1 MGSKVMYTIGYD
13 ITDYMILAIIIMNAF
28 ALSTYIKVVK
38 SSPEKQSVN
47 FVPVVLQIL
56 GLLIWTAT
64 WTSQG
69 VIFLMNH

>member
-1 MGSKVMYTIGYD
+1 MYTIGYD